1 MMVVKT
7 DQSSK
12 EASWRQE
19 YQRGREARQRGRH
32 ECHVMDII
40 IKNSG
45 IVQAMSTKKA
55 KMRQFWKEGV
65 KVGAGN
71 SRARGNQKGF
81 LKARGL
87 QSNGLFSLTVES
99 SKEREEKRS
108 GYTNVNEQ
116 ECEKQKGT
124 DI

>member
-1 MMVVKT
+1 MDGGGENGPK
-7 DQSSK
+7 Q
-12 EASWRQE
+12 
-19 YQRGREARQRGRH
+19 QRGTLEAGIPKRKRSKRGSH
-32 ECHVMDII
+32 EGHVMDST

-45 IVQAMSTKKA
+45 IVQAVATKKA
-55 KMRQFWKEGV
+55 KTRQVEKEGGR
-65 KVGAGN
+65 VGGK

-81 LKARGL
+81 LRARL
-87 QSNGLFSLTVES
+87 RHSNGLFSLTLES
-99 SKEREEKRS
+99 SKEREEKCS